1 MGITLQNINWKAQSS
16 INSMLNDEIG
26 KKQHLI
32 KKKLHELES
41 TNQTHDAG
49 YAGYA
54 RHQIQ

>member
-41 TNQTHDAG
+41 TNQTRDAG
-49 YAGYA
+49 HA